1 MNKKNNWL
9 EFKNIIEEKGVKK
22 LYHFTDRDNLESIIK
37 NGGLYSWADCDEKGI
52 SILKPG
58 GGDLSRSL
66 DARDGLQHYVRVSFV
81 KDHPMMFV
89 AMNEHRISNPVVLEI
104 DPEVVWWQDSLYCN
118 KNVTRNDASYGGSV
132 EHFKQVHFDTVLKN
146 RYFDLA
152 EEERPFYNAEVM
164 VKNFI
169 PIQYITN
176 IGNFGYIIPSNSN
189 KMQTKTPYTAQITR
203 NTPTAFIFM
212 IDQSVSMRKE
222 TQLYGETM
230 AMSEAVA
237 RIVNHQINE
246 LVLRCIKGSETRDYY
261 DIAIIGYGENAY
273 SGWKGELDGRDFVKP
288 SELKEHPY
296 KKTTIKKETRTRK
309 GIKVVEVEEVQ
320 WIEADATKSW
330 TRVHHAFDKAKQL
343 LQNWMKE
350 HHDKDCYP
358 PTIINITDGEFNG
371 ASKEYV
377 LQQANELKS
386 MFTNDGNVILFNIHI
401 SANKVFKAFGLDK
414 RILFDKE
421 CAFNKLL
428 NILQKEK
435 EYREGSLMD
444 FYDVINSLRDTLL
457 SKIRSGKPAELYS
470 NLYLDFAK
478 GIRDKNEETC
488 HLTIHKSKGLEFDNV
503 LLVFDETKKA
513 LDFLLK
519 TDLNKTEDDHR
530 LYYVACSRAKH
541 RLFLS
546 IPSLSESEQ
555 VSIQNKYGK
564 FLTIKA
570 N

>member
-9 EFKNIIEEKGVKK
+9 EFKNIIEEKEVKK

-58 GGDLSRSL
+58 GGNLSRSL

-89 AMNEHRISNPVVLEI
+89 AMNEQRISNPVVLEI

-212 IDQSVSMRKE
+212 IDQSVSMQKE

-273 SGWKGELDGRDFVKP
+273 SGWKGELEGRDFVKP

-296 KKTTIKKETRTRK
+296 KKITIKKETRTRK

-343 LQNWMKE
+343 LQNWMNE

-401 SANKVFKAFGLDK
+401 SANKGMSVTCPADK
-414 RILFDKE
+414 KEVSSNVLATTLYELSSLLPERYSDRIADLRNDTIPSDRYT
-421 CAFNKLL
+421 AMSVNADMSTL
-428 NILQKEK
+428 IQ
-435 EYREGSLMD
+435 LMD
-444 FYDVINSLRDTLL
+444 IGTPTNIS
-457 SKIRSGKPAELYS
+457 
-470 NLYLDFAK
+470 
-478 GIRDKNEETC
+478 
-488 HLTIHKSKGLEFDNV
+488 
-503 LLVFDETKKA
+503 
-513 LDFLLK
+513 
-519 TDLNKTEDDHR
+519 
-530 LYYVACSRAKH
+530 
-541 RLFLS
+541 
-546 IPSLSESEQ
+546 
-555 VSIQNKYGK
+555 QNK
-564 FLTIKA
+564 
-570 N
+570 

>member
-1 MNKKNNWL
+1 MNKKNNWQD
-9 EFKNIIEEKGVKK
+9 FKNVIEEKGIKK

-58 GGDLSRSL
+58 GGNLSRSL
-66 DARDGLQHYVRVSFV
+66 DARDGLQYYVRVSFV

-89 AMNEHRISNPVVLEI
+89 AMNEQRISNPVVLEI

-212 IDQSVSMRKE
+212 IDQSVSMQKE

-246 LVLRCIKGSETRDYY
+246 LVLRCIKGNETRDYY

-273 SGWKGELDGRDFVKP
+273 SGWKGELEGRDFVKP

-296 KKTTIKKETRTRK
+296 KKTIIKKETRTRK

-343 LQNWMKE
+343 LQNWMNE

-371 ASKEYV
+371 AAKEYV
-377 LQQANELKS
+377 IQQANELKS

-401 SANKVFKAFGLDK
+401 SANKGMSVTCPADK
-414 RILFDKE
+414 KEVSSNVLATTLYELSSLLPERYSDRIADLRNDTIPSDRYT
-421 CAFNKLL
+421 AMSVNADMSTL
-428 NILQKEK
+428 IQ
-435 EYREGSLMD
+435 LMD
-444 FYDVINSLRDTLL
+444 IGTPTNIS
-457 SKIRSGKPAELYS
+457 
-470 NLYLDFAK
+470 
-478 GIRDKNEETC
+478 
-488 HLTIHKSKGLEFDNV
+488 
-503 LLVFDETKKA
+503 
-513 LDFLLK
+513 
-519 TDLNKTEDDHR
+519 
-530 LYYVACSRAKH
+530 
-541 RLFLS
+541 
-546 IPSLSESEQ
+546 
-555 VSIQNKYGK
+555 QNK
-564 FLTIKA
+564 
-570 N
+570 